1 MPLASQADGLPPA
14 LTPSAHLDRLSPWP
28 WTPASTKRPCHSWQ
42 PTSRG
47 SSGRSTGP
55 APHTPDSRMRQ
66 CIKHLP
72 KYYRTRTL
80 SGSSRR
86 SSRSWRDRSPRP
98 RQALRPTSTADLDD
112 AGRGVHQ
119 RLRSAVTPVEGSSRS
134 GLRPNSSSRV
144 AGSRPARGT
153 EVGDGSGGVPSRAG
167 PYRVLQS
174 ASPPAVRSTRSQL
187 RAPGLGVVFSPG
199 PAPPGATARHR
210 LRSRRRT
217 SGCGGSRGRGGCG
230 TGWRGTTG

>member
-98 RQALRPTSTADLDD
+98 RQAPARHPRLTSTTPDGAYTNDSVRPSHQSKEA
-112 AGRGVHQ
+112 AGAASDRTP
-119 RLRSAVTPVEGSSRS
+119 RAV
-134 GLRPNSSSRV
+134 SRV
-144 AGSRPARGT
+144 RVLPRGT